1 MIQLTRDELLKLH
14 DAATLARDAA
24 HRAYQ
29 IALKNRREA
38 GDTEHAYEALLAANR
53 VRDGIYRAV
62 LATTGS

>member
-1 MIQLTRDELLKLH
+1 MTLATRTELLKLH

-29 IALKNRREA
+29 VALANRQKD

-53 VRDGIYRAV
+53 VRDSIYRLV